1 LGHSCKKKSL
11 QSALD
16 TAFNKGIN
24 STPVKALFGYQVKP
38 MAEVKLLNSLQDTI
52 DRVALEELRECII
65 ADDQRQQKER
75 YDKIRPEAER
85 YQT

>member
-1 LGHSCKKKSL
+1 
-11 QSALD
+11 
-16 TAFNKGIN
+16 
-24 STPVKALFGYQVKP
+24 